1 MSGEDKVSGG
11 ELCQEENCVRR
22 IVSGGELCPED
33 NCVRRRNAF
42 AGDQVS
48 GEEMWLEIKLQK
60 EKCARRSN
68 VSGA

>member
-1 MSGEDKVSGG
+1 MSGVMCLKK
-11 ELCQEENCVRR
+11 
-22 IVSGGELCPED
+22 IKFPEK

-48 GEEMWLEIKLQK
+48 GEEMWLEIKLQE